1 MGNLPAFILR
11 CLARVSSPSRLYY
24 FIIKKQSYF
33 HFDFLKKG
41 ISTILLL
48 LKGKKKK
55 KSKAQSPGGD
65 MPCANGGSLGRA
77 EMMGDPAHPFFGT
90 LVLFTFSAEL
100 TFCIIK

>member
-33 HFDFLKKG
+33 HFDKKK
-41 ISTILLL
+41 ININYTSTFERP
-48 LKGKKKK
+48 KK

-65 MPCANGGSLGRA
+65 MPRANGGSLGGA
-77 EMMGDPAHPFFGT
+77 EMMGDPAHPLFGT

-100 TFCIIK
+100 TLCIIK